1 MAVARQNEHSVLSS
15 LSELR
20 AIEEQRVADERA
32 AVEAAELAR
41 RQAIEAEQRAR
52 EEAAA
57 KKVREAHEAQLAI
70 ENARV
75 AAEREA
81 RMKIEAA
88 EAQERNRQQAM
99 LAEQRL
105 AQEMELR
112 REEVAKKRPTWMVV
126 TTVIAMIAAF
136 VLVYVAIDR
145 TRAQEQANEQKRIA
159 IAKQHEMKKQLE
171 ELQAN
176 VAGIERDLSAL
187 DATTDKLVKQLAEA
201 NNQAEREAIAKEIAR
216 NNEEKR
222 KLRDRQ
228 RKVDEERRKIERTQ
242 EIRVNEKCQNN
253 ALC

>member
-1 MAVARQNEHSVLSS
+1 MR
-15 LSELR
+15 
-20 AIEEQRVADERA
+20 ER
-32 AVEAAELAR
+32 
-41 RQAIEAEQRAR
+41 
-52 EEAAA
+52 
-57 KKVREAHEAQLAI
+57 
-70 ENARV
+70 
-75 AAEREA
+75 
-81 RMKIEAA
+81 
-88 EAQERNRQQAM
+88 
-99 LAEQRL
+99 
-105 AQEMELR
+105 
-112 REEVAKKRPTWMVV
+112 MVV
-126 TTVIAMIAAF
+126 TTVVAMIAAF

-187 DATTDKLVKQLAEA
+187 DATTDKLVKQPAEA
-201 NNQAEREAIAKEIAR
+201 NSQAEREAIAKEIAR